1 MLVLRSDLMAD
12 RVRFTYRNVE
22 YILIVGVLFGVS
34 GFLLGRSRF
43 VCFRLVL
50 LGFGILVILISSHNI
65 TYKALILCLN
75 FLKYS
80 S

>member
-12 RVRFTYRNVE
+12 RVRFAYRNVE
-22 YILIVGVLFGVS
+22 YILIVGVG

-50 LGFGILVILISSHNI
+50 LGFGILVILISCHNI
-65 TYKALILCLN
+65 TYKALILCFN
-75 FLKYS
+75 FLKYLS
-80 S
+80 